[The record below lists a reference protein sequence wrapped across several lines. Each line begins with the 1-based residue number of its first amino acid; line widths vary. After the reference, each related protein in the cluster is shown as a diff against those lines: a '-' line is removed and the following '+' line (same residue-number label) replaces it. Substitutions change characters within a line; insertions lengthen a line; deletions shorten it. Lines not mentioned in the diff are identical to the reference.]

1 MDRREFIQG
10 GAWVGAVAVTGCSGG
25 GNGETTTTDGQTGT
39 DTRLPTDDEE
49 TTSNGE
55 TTTDNGETTID
66 DETTTDGETTTG
78 NGETTTEAGPDV
90 VFGNLYAS
98 EPNYAA
104 EIDVADQDTTIQ
116 VRYYGDDWYQR
127 YEDVEGNR
135 IELYRVDG
143 DDYAIIDG
151 EQCFVN
157 PSESLTPD
165 SEVESDAETYGS
177 KPDVDLEPTGT
188 DQIDGET
195 VYVFEV
201 SGPDVEGVLTFYVSA
216 STGYLRRIEAEWG
229 VIVFHS
235 WGKVEPISPPDMECQ
250 QYPG

>member
-39 DTRLPTDDEE
+39 DTRLPTDEK

-55 TTTDNGETTID
+55 TTTDGNG
-66 DETTTDGETTTG
+66 ETTTDGNGETTTDG
-78 NGETTTEAGPDV
+78 NGETTTEEGPEV
-90 VFGNLYAS
+90 VFGDLYARES
-98 EPNYAA
+98 NYAA
-104 EIDVADQDTTIQ
+104 RINVADQDTTIQ
-116 VRYYGDDWYQR
+116 VRYHGDDWYQR
-127 YEDVEGNR
+127 YEDIEGKLL
-135 IELYRVDG
+135 ELYRVDG
-143 DDYAIIDG
+143 DDYAVIDS
-151 EQCFVN
+151 EQCFVD

-188 DQIDGET
+188 DVLDGET
-195 VYVFEV
+195 VYAFEV
-201 SGPDVEGVLTFYVSA
+201 SGPDVEGVSTFYVSA

-235 WGKVEPISPPDMECQ
+235 WGEVEPISPPDMECQ